1 MELNSAK
8 QSIVLRLKSALKPWL
23 LVSVIAGVI
32 ILAAYAIIS
41 SHLGTCA
48 FTTLLKYDGVESG
61 FDPNGN
67 RFDPDDFKNE
77 ETVRLSLEALGQSAD
92 AEDIQ
97 RVQDALDIQSVV
109 NSSIL
114 DDILENT
121 SLYGEEKEVAEFK
134 DVKISSYFP
143 AQYTVTL
150 RCADA
155 ELTTQQGVLF
165 LDELLKNYQSYFYRQ
180 YGYSASLNQVIA
192 SVDYN
197 AYDYIDSVEILS
209 SNLASLRSYLSGL
222 ASKDNTRFVSQA
234 SGYSF
239 TDFIGMI
246 DTLQA
251 EDIQWITSYITSN
264 NITKDRSLLI
274 DYYQYKIEDSQ
285 RALVQQ
291 DSRLYT
297 LNGLIDNYV
306 KTTAIFPILRDA
318 RNSEETFS
326 TAYEFSQPSAMYD
339 TLINDKIACQTSL
352 SSTQEQIALLQRRV
366 ERLQAEES
374 SGNPEL
380 VEARLA
386 AVNEK
391 ITRLMEDV
399 GVSSDEFFKTVLLKD
414 AVQLLGEPR
423 ANTITIVGTLVS
435 ALPALLITESVLFGL
450 YVLSALFAPKREKSA
465 VKTENAADETMKEKV
480 SK

>member
-8 QSIVLRLKSALKPWL
+8 QSIILRLKSAFKLWL
-23 LVSVIAGVI
+23 LVSVIALAVI
-32 ILAAYAIIS
+32 VAAYAILS
-41 SHLGTCA
+41 NRLGTCGL
-48 FTTLLKYDGVESG
+48 TTLLKYDGVESG

-77 ETVRLSLEALGQSAD
+77 ETVRLSLEALGQPAD

-97 RVQDALDIQSVV
+97 RVQDALDIQSAV
-109 NSSIL
+109 SGIIL
-114 DDILENT
+114 DYILENT
-121 SLYGEEKEVAEFK
+121 SLYGEEKEVAEFS

-143 AQYTVTL
+143 AQYTIIL

-155 ELTTQQGVLF
+155 GLTTQQGVSF
-165 LDELLKNYQSYFYRQ
+165 LNELMKAYESYFYRQ
-180 YGYSASLNQVIA
+180 YGYSASLNQAIA
-192 SVDYN
+192 SVDYDT
-197 AYDYIDSVEILS
+197 YDYIDSVEILS
-209 SNLASLRSYLSGL
+209 SNLTSLRSYLSGL
-222 ASKDNTRFVSQA
+222 AGRDNTQFVSQA

-239 TDFIGMI
+239 TDLIGMI

-251 EDIQWITSYITSN
+251 EDIQWVTSYITSN
-264 NITKDRSLLI
+264 NITKDRNLLI
-274 DYYQYKIEDSQ
+274 DYYQYKIEDAQ

-297 LNGLIDNYV
+297 LNELIDNYV

-318 RNSEETFS
+318 RNSDETFS

-380 VEARLA
+380 VEQRLS

-399 GVSSDEFFKTVLLKD
+399 GLSSDEFFKTVLLKD
-414 AVQLLGEPR
+414 AVQVLKEPHV
-423 ANTITIVGTLVS
+423 NTITILGALVS
-435 ALPALLITESVLFGL
+435 ALPAVLITESVLFGL
-450 YVLSALFAPKREKSA
+450 YVLSALFTPKRKKSA

>member
-1 MELNSAK
+1 MELNFAK

-23 LVSVIAGVI
+23 LVSVIAGAV

-41 SHLGTCA
+41 NQLGTCSL
-48 FTTLLKYDGVESG
+48 TTLLKYDGVESG

-67 RFDPDDFKNE
+67 RLDPDDFKNE
-77 ETVRLSLEALGQSAD
+77 ELVRLSLEALGQSAD
-92 AEDIQ
+92 PEDIQ
-97 RVQDALDIQSVV
+97 RVQDALDIQSSV
-109 NSSIL
+109 SSSVL

-121 SLYGEEKEVAEFK
+121 SIYGDGEIAEFSN
-134 DVKISSYFP
+134 VKISAYFP
-143 AQYTVTL
+143 AQYTFTL
-150 RCADA
+150 HCADA
-155 ELTTQQGVLF
+155 GLTAQQGVSF
-165 LDELLKNYQSYFYRQ
+165 LEELLKTYQSYFYRQ
-180 YGYSASLNQVIA
+180 YGYSESLNQVIE
-192 SVDYN
+192 SVDYD

-222 ASKDNTRFVSQA
+222 AGKDNTRFVSQA

-239 TDFIGMI
+239 TDLIGMI

-264 NITKDRSLLI
+264 NITKDRNLLI

-374 SGNPEL
+374 SGNAKL
-380 VEARLA
+380 VEQRLS
-386 AVNEK
+386 AVNDK

-465 VKTENAADETMKEKV
+465 VKTENASDETMKEKV

>member
-77 ETVRLSLEALGQSAD
+77 EAVRLSLEALKKSAA

-97 RVQDALDIQSVV
+97 RVQDALDIRSNISGGV
-109 NSSIL
+109 L

-121 SLYGEEKEVAEFK
+121 SLYGEKEVAEFS

-143 AQYTVTL
+143 AQYTITL

-155 ELTTQQGVLF
+155 GFTAQEGVSF
-165 LDELLKNYQSYFYRQ
+165 LNELLNAYKSYFYRQ

-192 SVDYN
+192 SVDYDT
-197 AYDYIDSVEILS
+197 YDYIDSVEILS
-209 SNLASLRSYLSGL
+209 SNLTSLRSYLTGL
-222 ASKDNTRFVSQA
+222 AGKDNTRFVSQA

-239 TDFIGMI
+239 TDLISMI

-251 EDIQWITSYITSN
+251 EDIQWVTSYITSN
-264 NITKDRSLLI
+264 NITKDRNLLI
-274 DYYQYKIEDSQ
+274 DYYQYKIEDAQ

-291 DSRLYT
+291 DARLYT

-306 KTTAIFPILRDA
+306 KTTAVFPILRDA

-339 TLINDKIACQTSL
+339 ALINDKIACQTSL

-366 ERLQAEES
+366 ERLQEEEP
-374 SGNPEL
+374 SGNPKL
-380 VEARLA
+380 VEQRLS
-386 AVNEK
+386 AVHEK

-399 GVSSDEFFKTVLLKD
+399 GASSDEFFKTVLLKD
-414 AVQLLGEPR
+414 AVQVLEKPHV
-423 ANTITIVGTLVS
+423 NTIRIVKTLKN
-435 ALPALLITESVLFGL
+435 ALPAWLIAESVVFGL
-450 YVLSALFAPKREKSA
+450 YILSALFAPKREKAA